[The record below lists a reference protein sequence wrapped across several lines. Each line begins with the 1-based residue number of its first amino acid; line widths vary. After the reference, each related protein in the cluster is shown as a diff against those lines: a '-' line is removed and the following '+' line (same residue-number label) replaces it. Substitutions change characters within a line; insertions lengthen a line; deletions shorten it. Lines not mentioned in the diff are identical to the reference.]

1 MGYKIEKANSMY
13 RIFSEYEPAVT
24 IGYESTL
31 EDAEVRIE
39 ELEKE
44 KQDGFE

>member
-1 MGYKIEKANSMY
+1 MGYKIEKVNSMY

-31 EDAEVRIE
+31 EDAELMIK
-39 ELEKE
+39 ELENEISKRI
-44 KQDGFE
+44 